1 MKLRFTKEVSKDEL
15 VGLNR
20 RQISGW
26 KAGSLVGK
34 NEKEQF
40 LMDLKKLYDAF
51 LTGNA
56 KLAAIEARGL
66 PAMPQ
71 AAAA

>member
-1 MKLRFTKEVSKDEL
+1 
-15 VGLNR
+15 
-20 RQISGW
+20 
-26 KAGSLVGK
+26 VGK